1 MGRGRGCSLSSE
13 TSLGDIGSRREGDDW
28 CWIRCHEELYAFMN
42 GHKRN
47 DVFMQAQGDGRAMQL
62 IRVPTTRWNST
73 EAAVKTVF
81 CKFDAVLGAVEQQL
95 SHCTGDSQTVTSAIG
110 LRKRLRDIRVILCM
124 NILKIIYRITGPASR
139 MLQGASIDLASAAAV
154 LNDCRKQFEDL
165 RSNADLH
172 WEALLQET
180 LNFAQRT

>member
-47 DVFMQAQGDGRAMQL
+47 DVFMQAQGNRRAMQL
-62 IRVPTTRWNST
+62 KRVTTTRWNST
-73 EAAVKTVF
+73 EATVETVF
-81 CKFDAVLGAVEQQL
+81 CKFDAVLGALEQL
-95 SHCTGDSQTVTSAIG
+95 SHCTGDSQTVTSAKR

-124 NILKIIYRITGPASR
+124 NILKIIYRITGPASH
-139 MLQGASIDLASAAAV
+139 MLQGASIGLAGAAAV

-165 RSNADLH
+165 RSNADLQ

>member
-1 MGRGRGCSLSSE
+1 
-13 TSLGDIGSRREGDDW
+13 
-28 CWIRCHEELYAFMN
+28 MN

-62 IRVPTTRWNST
+62 KRVRTTRWNST
-73 EAAVKTVF
+73 EAAVETVF
-81 CKFDAVLGAVEQQL
+81 RKFDAVLGALEQL
-95 SHCTGDSQTVTSAIG
+95 SHCAGDSQTVTSAIE

-124 NILKIIYRITGPASR
+124 DTLTIIYRITGPASR
-139 MLQGASIDLASAAAV
+139 ILQGASIDLAGAAAV

-180 LNFAQRT
+180 LNFAKRT